1 MGRSSEHASRFE
13 SAVHTA
19 SDCVHNFIC
28 ALLGPAASPFYFS
41 RVCIEHEWTDRK
53 LPEIKAPENVA
64 NVASYSDFDNSE
76 Q

>member
-13 SAVHTA
+13 SAVQVT
-19 SDCVHNFIC
+19 V
-28 ALLGPAASPFYFS
+28 LGPAASPFYFS

-64 NVASYSDFDNSE
+64 NVAPYSDFDNSE

>member
-1 MGRSSEHASRFE
+1 MLPGSR
-13 SAVHTA
+13 VQCTLQ
-19 SDCVHNFIC
+19 VTMFIC

-64 NVASYSDFDNSE
+64 NVASYSDFDNTE